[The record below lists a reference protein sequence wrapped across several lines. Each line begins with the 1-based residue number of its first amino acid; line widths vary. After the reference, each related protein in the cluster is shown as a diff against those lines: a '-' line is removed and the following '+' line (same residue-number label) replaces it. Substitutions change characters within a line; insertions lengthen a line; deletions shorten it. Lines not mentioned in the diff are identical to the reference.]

1 MHIRGE
7 SILCYWY
14 MCEPRDRMRLGG
26 LPDGQFY
33 HNRNIHSTCRLSD
46 PPKIGGLLREQLL
59 ERSRCRL
66 DL

>member
-1 MHIRGE
+1 
-7 SILCYWY
+7 
-14 MCEPRDRMRLGG
+14 MRLGG